1 MKISLLNPN
10 SSRAVSNS
18 MAELIAGMPE
28 VADYEVT
35 VATLDAAPIGIESHE
50 DIALVT
56 PMVVDFVAITEADAH
71 VVGCFSD
78 PGVAPSRKVTNAS
91 VIGIGEAA
99 YREAAY
105 REAAN
110 FDAAYREAGKWA
122 AGAAARPFGVVSL
135 GPQSIERHRDAINA
149 FGLTEYLVDDL
160 PLHMSVA
167 DAHSGDMALAKIA
180 SLGKALTDRGAEA
193 LVLACAGMG
202 HHCAKLEA
210 LIGCPVIDPVQA
222 GVRAAIASLR
232 GSDAPSSQTTMPH
245 FALK

>member
-99 YREAAY
+99 YREAA
-105 REAAN
+105 N

-122 AGAAARPFGVVSL
+122 EGAAARPFGVVSL
-135 GPQSIERHRDAINA
+135 GPQSIERHRDAIKA
-149 FGLTEYLVDDL
+149 FGLTEHLVDDL

-167 DAHSGDMALAKIA
+167 DAHSGEMALAKIA

-232 GSDAPSSQTTMPH
+232 GAHAPSSQTTTPH